1 MKVISLLIVIIL
13 FAPMA
18 YSQDNNGDLNKFD
31 TAREQF
37 FAQMDGGP
45 PPDLP
50 FPPDDQKFDQ
60 SRQKFLEQLRILKL
74 LELLNLD
81 ENQDIEFMQLY
92 RKHRNEVKEN
102 ENEHNLIMAELSE
115 GLKNESISDAN
126 IIRLTAEVE
135 KNIDARIGLEKSFLN
150 NSKKILSAEQFGK
163 LVVFQ
168 ERFERE
174 LLEQVRQFRNQERF
188 GPGQGRGMGNGK
200 QKTFEFGK

>member
-18 YSQDNNGDLNKFD
+18 YSQDNNSDLNKFD

-45 PPDLP
+45 PLDMP

-81 ENQDIEFMQLY
+81 EDHDLEFMQLY

-102 ENEHNLIMAELSE
+102 ENEHNFKMAELSE
-115 GLKNESISDAN
+115 GLKNENITDAN
-126 IIRLTAEVE
+126 IFRLTAEVE
-135 KNIDARIGLEKSFLN
+135 KNADARVVLEKSFLN
-150 NSKKILSAEQFGK
+150 ESKKILSAEQFGK

-188 GPGQGRGMGNGK
+188 NPGQGRGMGFGK
-200 QKTFEFGK
+200 QKTLDSDK